1 MDIDTTTDGKDDGN
15 TSNSVENLNG
25 YNVFTDEYYDNVDR
39 VTLLE
44 HNEVTNSFDAV
55 YSGSYID
62 DTYNSYMTVM
72 NSSQA
77 NIVRNDY
84 NMHEKTVQISP
95 IIWILLGA
103 GLTLAVI
110 LLVDKLKKYAE
121 RRNRWK

>member
-84 NMHEKTVQISP
+84 NMQEKTVHISP

-110 LLVDKLKKYAE
+110 LFVDKLKKYAE
-121 RRNRWK
+121 RKNR

>member
-44 HNEVTNSFDAV
+44 HNEVTNSFDTV

-62 DTYNSYMTVM
+62 DTYNSY
-72 NSSQA
+72 
-77 NIVRNDY
+77 IF
-84 NMHEKTVQISP
+84 
-95 IIWILLGA
+95 
-103 GLTLAVI
+103 
-110 LLVDKLKKYAE
+110 
-121 RRNRWK
+121 

>member
-15 TSNSVENLNG
+15 TSNSVENING

-62 DTYNSYMTVM
+62 DTFKRNHDSFGRRSY
-72 NSSQA
+72 
-77 NIVRNDY
+77 
-84 NMHEKTVQISP
+84 
-95 IIWILLGA
+95 
-103 GLTLAVI
+103 LT
-110 LLVDKLKKYAE
+110 Y
-121 RRNRWK
+121 